1 MSQETR
7 SLTRMIYG
15 NFNAKIIN
23 QVRAGFKETN
33 KPRASNRGDRYHSS
47 DSEDKGRS
55 SYHKLVRVLHVT
67 EGDGQE
73 M

>member
-1 MSQETR
+1 
-7 SLTRMIYG
+7 MIYG

-23 QVRAGFKETN
+23 IVRAGFKESN
-33 KPRASNRGDRYHSS
+33 KPRASNRVNPSHSS
-47 DSEDKGRS
+47 VSKDRGRS
-55 SYHKLVRVLHVT
+55 SYHKLARVLDVT